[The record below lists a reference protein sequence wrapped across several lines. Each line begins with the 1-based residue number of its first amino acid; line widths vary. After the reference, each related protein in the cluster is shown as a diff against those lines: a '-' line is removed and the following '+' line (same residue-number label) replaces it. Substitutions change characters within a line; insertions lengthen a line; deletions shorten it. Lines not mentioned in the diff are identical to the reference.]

1 MIAIVAIVYL
11 AYGRESF
18 IPSIFGD
25 EWGNLN
31 AAVQNSLACLD
42 REGPRAL
49 GNCPYFLLLSV
60 FKTNILA
67 YKVFA
72 LLAIIA
78 TGLLL
83 FLILENFIFGK
94 PIFNFVIVALFLIY
108 PTVWIRSWMYGV
120 LSFILC
126 LYLLGYLSISVYTR
140 REDPG
145 RLLAGIFL
153 ILIGLLV
160 YETGVGLTILF
171 SILVYLVARNL
182 EQKKRFALLAPGAM
196 AILYSVWR
204 FFAQQQVGTA
214 YGHGIEEI
222 SLSPGILITRLIS
235 GYRLNIQ
242 WGWTVSL
249 LRLFPDLRSS
259 QSHQSALA
267 TVILIVV
274 LASFAFLLSIVSRR
288 IKRLNIQEPDR
299 QGGIAGRMKHFGA
312 IGIIGVLLLGAG
324 YIPVFLVEGPGL
336 AFATSRNNYLPAIGA
351 AITLCAGLMFLLIL
365 LGNQGRRAEVNL
377 LWLAAPLILLG
388 MVRQGMV
395 QNETFQGWKE
405 QKAIWQQMFLAAPD
419 YAPGTVVFLRM
430 PHYPDYEGA
439 RPFESGTWG
448 FSGAL
453 TLLYGHPVQGYFAYP
468 DFGARF
474 TSEGIAHPGGAALI
488 PYSEV
493 VLFTYDRETRRL
505 NLESNLPEE
514 LKTFAGPAT
523 LCDDCV
529 LDRPAS
535 QVKYRALV
543 Q

>member
-1 MIAIVAIVYL
+1 
-11 AYGRESF
+11 
-18 IPSIFGD
+18 
-25 EWGNLN
+25 
-31 AAVQNSLACLD
+31 
-42 REGPRAL
+42 
-49 GNCPYFLLLSV
+49 
-60 FKTNILA
+60 
-67 YKVFA
+67 
-72 LLAIIA
+72 
-78 TGLLL
+78 
-83 FLILENFIFGK
+83 
-94 PIFNFVIVALFLIY
+94 
-108 PTVWIRSWMYGV
+108 MYGV

-126 LYLLGYLSISVYTR
+126 LYLLGYLSIGVYTR
-140 REDPG
+140 RKNPG
-145 RLLAGIFL
+145 WLLAGIIL
-153 ILIGLLV
+153 ILIGLMV

-196 AILYSVWR
+196 AILYSAWR

-222 SLSPGILITRLIS
+222 SLSPGILIARLIS
-235 GYRLNIQ
+235 GYRLNFQ
-242 WGWTVSL
+242 WGWSVSL
-249 LRLFPDLRSS
+249 LRLFPDLRIS
-259 QSHQSALA
+259 QSQQSALA

-288 IKRLNIQEPDR
+288 IKRLNIRGPDR
-299 QGGIAGRMKHFGA
+299 QGSIAGRMKPYGVIGMVGA
-312 IGIIGVLLLGAG
+312 LLLGAG
-324 YIPVFLVEGPGL
+324 YIPVILVEGPGL
-336 AFATSRNNYLPAIGA
+336 AFAMSRNNYLPAIGA
-351 AITLCAGLMFLLIL
+351 AITLSAGLMFLLIV
-365 LGNQGRRAEVNL
+365 LGNHGRRADVNL
-377 LWLAAPLILLG
+377 FLLASPLILLG

-419 YAPGTVVFLRM
+419 YAPGTVVFVRM
-430 PHYPDYEGA
+430 PQYFDYEGA

-474 TSEGIAHPGGAALI
+474 TAEGISHPGSAGLI
-488 PYSEV
+488 PYSKV
-493 VLFTYDRETRRL
+493 VLFSYDRETRRL

-514 LKTFAGPAT
+514 VKSLAGPAR

-529 LDRPAS
+529 LNRPAN

-543 Q
+543 K